1 MNYIFK
7 LISIVI
13 PILGYTQ
20 SYIVEEHFSNTAPTG
35 WTSTSNVWNFARNEN
50 ATGNYRNIYDLTTYA
65 ARFSS
70 AANGN
75 SIYIYIPVN
84 FKADHNYTITFYTKR
99 ACSVV
104 VNTNELPNQTTL
116 LTTDAASNAN
126 CNSNWNTWYQWSFTI
141 LSNYTGAGYFQI
153 WIKTVYGGPTSVYLD
168 DLTIYET
175 PIISLPIELLYFYGH
190 KENDSNILEW
200 ATASEYQNDYFT
212 LYRSV
217 NGYDWM
223 SILVMSGAGTSSIK
237 HEYRYSD
244 VALSDI
250 AYYVLKQTDTDGK
263 FKIHHPISVYNP
275 RTYKTVLRCTDLL
288 GRVLENSTGQAR
300 IVEYTDGTKV
310 IIVGNRF

>member
-7 LISIVI
+7 LISIII

-35 WTSTSNVWNFARNEN
+35 WTSTSNVWNFARNET
-50 ATGNYRNIYDLTTYA
+50 ATGNYRNIYDLTKYS

-84 FKADHNYTITFYTKR
+84 FKANHNYTITFYTKR
-99 ACSVV
+99 GCSVV

-116 LTTDAASNAN
+116 LTTDAASNTN

-175 PIISLPIELLYFYGH
+175 PIISLPIELIYFYGH
-190 KENDSNILEW
+190 NENDSNILEW

-223 SILVMSGAGTSSIK
+223 SIFKLSGAGTSSIK

-244 VALSDI
+244 AAPGGIV
-250 AYYVLKQTDTDGK
+250 YYVLKQTDTDGK
-263 FKIHHPISVYNP
+263 FKIHHPTSVYNP